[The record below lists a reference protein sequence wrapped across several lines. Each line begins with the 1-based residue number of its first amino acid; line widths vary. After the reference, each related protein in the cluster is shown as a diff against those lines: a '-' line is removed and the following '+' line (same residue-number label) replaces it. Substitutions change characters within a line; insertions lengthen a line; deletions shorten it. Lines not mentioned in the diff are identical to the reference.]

1 MVGFMIKNI
10 RNLCFIIFILIL
22 ASTLGFASASSDTAA
37 IDSSGD
43 NLNSIAIVD
52 GDGAGLLEDSN
63 VNLDNDVA
71 ADSKDNDD
79 LTLLGNSDDG
89 DSIYESGNDDS
100 NLNQADFNYSLN
112 SINEDINLKSQDV
125 VYISPDGD
133 EIGSG
138 SMDDP
143 TTWENAIN
151 LVGDNGTIVFLDGE
165 YLLSNQ
171 FLDKNLTLKGLN
183 SNAVISDTTFV
194 VNSDNVL
201 NIENL
206 IFTDNEDYVVYSN
219 GTVNV
224 KDSTFANNSAD
235 VLIQSKNANIVSSN
249 FTGNNGTSVSGGNIT
264 IDSSNFINNNKTPVS
279 AIDGVLVKNSS
290 FINNTGKESG
300 AVYSVFNA
308 EVYDS
313 EFINNSALIGGA
325 VNAVHNLTVENSN
338 FEGNNASVGSAVLA
352 KSSDIKDSNFT
363 NNTAIQGVVS
373 SADLNIDNCVF
384 DNNTA
389 VSKGVIYTENAT
401 VKNSKFNDNEA
412 EDDITILALNELN
425 EENND
430 INPDEIE
437 VVQTTQMSWEFDDNQ
452 MLLENG
458 DIAYCIQ
465 KSNPVP
471 YGGVYLFESL
481 DFVLSQITGEDV
493 SQYLKILIS
502 QNLEN
507 EDYGAI
513 QEAIWI
519 FTDGDYKNSDN
530 EIVNNVLSAYDDGVR
545 INTNNAK
552 VALSNGTW
560 VSLNFKATT
569 RADAQNLLAYNVS
582 ELGVPNMT
590 VAKKSLN
597 PITDLREF
605 AWFEIEVANT
615 GDVDLSDIVVNE
627 SYSSYLKFVSWES
640 ISGDWSSSNNRSFL
654 LSKLDVGERASF
666 KICFNAT
673 YYGNLT
679 NTVNANSAETDIVS
693 ASNNTFVPRYDL
705 TINKRPSKI
714 DNIVNDIIY
723 YNITARNS
731 GTGILHDIVVTDILP
746 DSEVLQYLGV
756 FDSSS
761 SLSSIEITESN
772 ATFHFDGELGA
783 GEAFY
788 VVLMFK
794 ALKNETGIVNNASV
808 VSDKV
813 NRTVT
818 TTVNVYNPVDLS
830 INKTAYVWYD
840 CPDYGIPYY
849 GTSSVVNYMVVNF
862 TVAVKNTGNKTLE
875 TVVVE
880 DYGFDT
886 QLLSSYSSCP
896 EIRGYI
902 YRNGRNETNGQ
913 RTGNFNY
920 TLNNLAPG
928 ETAYVNFLF
937 LVYVNQTGNFVV
949 MNNSAYAYCPQEELN
964 KSATGTFVLSNPA
977 MYTINKTAQEW
988 LDCPNYGIPY
998 HGISSSVNYMA
1009 YNFTVT
1015 VKNTGGTTLESL
1027 VVGDYGLNSM
1037 LIYSCPDINGYVYR
1051 NGRNESNGQRTGA
1064 YNYTLYNLAPGET
1077 AYVKFIFLIYTDRS
1091 ESKGMLYNYAYAY
1104 YPKQGINKTNS
1115 TQFTI
1120 YTYTINK
1127 TAKVLYD
1134 PNLRNPYGV
1143 GAMETKWMAV
1153 NFTAEVKNTG
1163 PSTIPSLI
1171 VSDYGFNQQLLYSYS
1186 ACPEIRGYVYRN
1198 GHNESNGR
1206 RTGSFNYTLTNLGPG
1221 ETAYVD
1227 FFFLVF
1233 YNGTDN
1239 GTTFME
1245 NSVCAYEPTNNLN
1258 KSYTDVFALYKNASY
1273 TINKTA
1279 KVLDNYTNYGAGSFK
1294 SNLFAVN
1301 FTVTVKNT
1309 GQNIIERIT
1318 VGDYGFD
1325 QQYVSSSYGCPEISG
1340 YIYRNGANVSANG
1353 IRGNFNYTLF
1363 DIAPGETA
1371 YVDFLFLLRTNKPGS
1386 EIVMSNSAYARYY
1399 SQVVNTTGTYT
1410 ISTGSNLLIDKN
1422 ATVIYNYTLSNYAPY
1437 FAVNYTVTVENIG
1450 NTTIPYIDVE
1460 DLGFDSSIVFN
1471 IPPTIS
1477 GYVYRNGQF
1486 VPSGTRTGNYMYTLS
1501 TLYPGEKAYINYTF
1515 YVYYN
1520 QSGSKLFMDNSAMAI
1535 LPTKN
1540 VTVNKTFELLQP
1552 MYYTVNKTAV
1562 SLTNLTSYGANTLG
1576 HDYFVVNFTV
1586 AVNNTGQ
1593 GTIDNLTV
1601 TDLGSLIPSAYG
1613 VPEITAYVLR
1623 YGANQTI
1630 GQRIGAYDYRLD
1642 DLRPG
1647 EVAYV
1652 NYMFLIDY
1660 NQTSNI
1666 VMLSNTAYAYNTA
1679 VENNQSVTEDFIL
1692 EGPSLLSYKT
1702 ANATGNYTVF
1712 DIYVLN
1718 LGNDTITDVIINDT
1732 YVTGIY
1738 ERYSEEEGSSQ
1749 LYGYINLGPVG
1760 VTELENAVF
1769 SIEKLDPFSGTV
1781 IHLYFLNNETGRF
1794 KNQVNVTGRNSTGDE
1809 INTSCEVNYTVSSI
1823 PTNISIAKETVTPTV
1838 HLGEQAAF
1846 DIIVS
1851 NDGDN
1856 VEELD
1861 VVDRLFNGMIFDH
1874 ADPLPDGVSLTV
1886 VGGIPRFNV
1895 TLNPH
1900 SSLSFRVYF
1909 NTTRTGNLTNMV
1921 FTNASSTTNYV
1932 INASNKTEVL
1942 PPEYALDA
1950 NKTALNKTILTNET
1964 TQAEFNI
1971 TVSNTGLETL
1981 KNIAVSESQFDG
1993 LEYVSFDPSRSV
2005 GDWSV
2010 ELIDGKPVFKL
2021 ASLGSGDSA
2030 SLIVIFNATEE
2041 GNLTNIAVVDADNVN
2056 QETVNA
2062 TVEVIDA
2069 NMTFGEIY
2077 NLSAVKTALNKTV
2090 DRNVSNETEFN
2101 ITVSNTGNRVLANV
2115 IIEESMFKG
2124 LKFVSFDEDRSSEGW
2139 IVDLSG
2145 DKPVFKLESLDV
2157 GASANIILK
2166 FNVTKTGNIT
2176 NIATVSADNADAVDV
2191 NDTIQSKLTREKN
2204 IKPPISAVTSDFSVE
2219 KIATNNTV
2227 ALNELVY
2234 YDIIVRNDGND
2245 ILHNIVVSDLPDDG
2259 LVYVSSPDEDGWHK
2273 VEGDGLKFVLE
2284 LLKPGQSSVLKVC
2297 FNATKLGTLN
2307 NNASVS
2313 SDEKN
2318 GTNSTETIE
2327 VKAYNM
2333 TVVKEIVTPAVYLGD
2348 QVIFDIVVNN
2358 TGDFD
2363 LEGIVVNDTDY
2374 DESAL
2379 SLASYKSIKGSWTG
2393 ANGIYS
2399 LSGALAPGETAV
2411 IRLTF
2416 DTLKAGSFNNTAVA
2430 TSDKTDDVNSTNS
2443 TVVYNPDLSIEKI
2456 ANNDVVHVGDE
2467 VSFTLIVKNTGDC
2480 NLTGFYVIDRNH
2492 KGLTYKGFVD
2502 DSGLWKFDGKYTWV
2516 YSGTLQPGE
2525 TASFD
2530 VLFTAVSEGVKI
2542 NTAIVGFGDRN
2553 MSNATNETTVVPKNS
2568 SDNETSEDD
2577 DNDNVPPGDNSGPKV
2592 VKGLSL
2598 ATGNPVMVLLISL
2611 IAMFASGIYT
2621 RKR

>member
-43 NLNSIAIVD
+43 NLSSIAIAD

-112 SINEDINLKSQDV
+112 SINEDRNLKSQDV

-138 SMDDP
+138 SQDDP
-143 TTWENAIN
+143 TTWDNAIN

-264 IDSSNFINNNKTPVS
+264 IDSSNFINNNNTPVC
-279 AIDGVLVKNSS
+279 AIDGVVVRNSS

-300 AVYSVFNA
+300 ALYSVFNA

-338 FEGNNASVGSAVLA
+338 FEGNNASAGSAVLA

-452 MLLENG
+452 MMLENG

-507 EDYGAI
+507 EDHAAI

-519 FTDGDYKNSDN
+519 FTDGDYENSDN
-530 EIVNNVLSAYDDGVR
+530 ELVKNVLIAYDDGTR
-545 INTNNAK
+545 ISTQNAK
-552 VALSNGTW
+552 VLLSNGTL

-569 RADAQNLLAYNVS
+569 RADAQNLLAYNIS

-590 VAKKSLN
+590 IVKKSLN
-597 PITDLREF
+597 PVTDLREL
-605 AWFEIEVANT
+605 AYFEIEVANT
-615 GDVDLSDIVVNE
+615 GEVDLSDIVVNE
-627 SYSSYLKFVSWES
+627 SYSSYLKFISWES
-640 ISGDWSSSNNRSFL
+640 LSGDWSSSDNKSFS
-654 LSKLDVGERASF
+654 LSNLDVGQSASF
-666 KICFNAT
+666 KICLNAT
-673 YYGNLT
+673 GYGNLT
-679 NTVNANSAETDIVS
+679 NTVNANSAETGVVN
-693 ASNNTFVPRYDL
+693 ASNNTFVPTYAL
-705 TINKRPSKI
+705 TVNKKPSSI
-714 DNIVNDIIY
+714 DNIVNDTIY
-723 YNITARNS
+723 YNITVENS
-731 GTGILHDIVVTDILP
+731 GNYVLHDVIVTDILP
-746 DSEVLQYLGV
+746 DGDVFEYLGV
-756 FDSSS
+756 S
-761 SLSSIEITESN
+761 ESN
-772 ATFHFDGELGA
+772 AVLSGPVIEGSNVTFRFEGDFEA
-783 GEAFY
+783 GETFY

-794 ALKNETGIVNNASV
+794 ANKNGTDIINTAFVE
-808 VSDKV
+808 SDKV
-813 NRTVT
+813 NKSAN
-818 TTVNVYNPVDLS
+818 TTVNVYNAVDFI
-830 INKTAYVWYD
+830 INKTACEWWD
-840 CPDYGIPYY
+840 CQDYNIYP
-849 GTSSVVNYMVVNF
+849 SS
-862 TVAVKNTGNKTLE
+862 
-875 TVVVE
+875 
-880 DYGFDT
+880 
-886 QLLSSYSSCP
+886 
-896 EIRGYI
+896 
-902 YRNGRNETNGQ
+902 
-913 RTGNFNY
+913 
-920 TLNNLAPG
+920 
-928 ETAYVNFLF
+928 NFL
-937 LVYVNQTGNFVV
+937 
-949 MNNSAYAYCPQEELN
+949 
-964 KSATGTFVLSNPA
+964 
-977 MYTINKTAQEW
+977 
-988 LDCPNYGIPY
+988 
-998 HGISSSVNYMA
+998 A

-1015 VKNTGGTTLESL
+1015 VKNTGNTTLESL
-1027 VVGDYGLNSM
+1027 VVGDFG
-1037 LIYSCPDINGYVYR
+1037 IEDITHGVPKIEGYIYR
-1051 NGRNESNGQRTGA
+1051 NGVNETNGERTG
-1064 YNYTLYNLAPGET
+1064 YFNYTLSDLAPGEI
-1077 AYVKFIFLIYTDRS
+1077 AYVKFVVLIYTDRPS
-1091 ESKGMLYNYAYAY
+1091 ASGILNNSAFAY
-1104 YPKQGINKTNS
+1104 YPNQEINKTNS
-1115 TQFTI
+1115 TNFTI
-1120 YTYTINK
+1120 YRYTINK
-1127 TAKVLYD
+1127 TAKVLYGD
-1134 PNLRNPYGV
+1134 YTRYGV
-1143 GAMETKWMAV
+1143 GVMNTNWMAV
-1153 NFTAEVKNTG
+1153 NFTAVVRNTG

-1171 VSDYGFNQQLLYSYS
+1171 VTDYGFNQQLLYSS
-1186 ACPEIRGYVYRN
+1186 PCPEISGYVYRY

-1206 RTGSFNYTLTNLGPG
+1206 RTGNFNYTLENLAPG

-1227 FFFLVF
+1227 FFFLIY

-1239 GTTFME
+1239 ETTFME
-1245 NSVCAYEPTNNLN
+1245 NSVCAYEPTNKINMSDTN
-1258 KSYTDVFALYKNASY
+1258 VFPLYKNASY

-1279 KVLDNYTNYGAGSFK
+1279 KVLENFTNYGAGSFK

-1301 FTVTVKNT
+1301 FTVAVKNT
-1309 GQNIIERIT
+1309 GQNVIERIT
-1318 VGDYGFD
+1318 LGDYGFD
-1325 QQYVSSSYGCPEISG
+1325 RQYVYNSYSCPEITG
-1340 YIYRNGANVSANG
+1340 YIYRNGRYQING
-1353 IRGNFNYTLF
+1353 QRQDFNYTLF
-1363 DIAPGETA
+1363 NIYPGETA
-1371 YVDFLFLLRTNKPGS
+1371 YVDFLFLIKTNNPGS
-1386 EIVMSNSAYARYY
+1386 PIVMNNSAYGRYFN
-1399 SQVVNTTGTYT
+1399 QVANTTGTYT
-1410 ISTGSNLLIDKN
+1410 LVTSSDLLIDKN
-1422 ATVIYNYTLSNYAPY
+1422 VTVLYNYTLHNSTY
-1437 FAVNYTVTVENIG
+1437 FAVNYTVTVENTG
-1450 NTTIPYIDVE
+1450 NNIIPYVDVE
-1460 DLGFDSSIVFN
+1460 DFGFDSSRVYRVPDIK
-1471 IPPTIS
+1471 
-1477 GYVYRNGQF
+1477 GYVYRNGEYQ
-1486 VPSGTRTGNYMYTLS
+1486 PSGTRTGDYMYTLS
-1501 TLYPGEKAYINYTF
+1501 TLYPGEKAIVNYTF

-1520 QSGSKLFMDNSAMAI
+1520 QSGSNLFMNNSARAI

-1540 VTVNKTFELLQP
+1540 VTVTKTFEIDQPVYLLS
-1552 MYYTVNKTAV
+1552 TKI
-1562 SLTNLTSYGANTLG
+1562 AN
-1576 HDYFVVNFTV
+1576 
-1586 AVNNTGQ
+1586 
-1593 GTIDNLTV
+1593 V
-1601 TDLGSLIPSAYG
+1601 TD
-1613 VPEITAYVLR
+1613 
-1623 YGANQTI
+1623 NQ
-1630 GQRIGAYDYRLD
+1630 
-1642 DLRPG
+1642 
-1647 EVAYV
+1647 
-1652 NYMFLIDY
+1652 
-1660 NQTSNI
+1660 
-1666 VMLSNTAYAYNTA
+1666 
-1679 VENNQSVTEDFIL
+1679 
-1692 EGPSLLSYKT
+1692 
-1702 ANATGNYTVF
+1702 TVF
-1712 DIYVLN
+1712 DIYVMN
-1718 LGNDTITDVIINDT
+1718 VGYDTLTNIIVNDT

-1738 ERYSEEEGSSQ
+1738 KGYSVEESSSQ
-1749 LYGYINLGPVG
+1749 FNGNINMGPVE
-1760 VTELENAVF
+1760 VKELENAVF
-1769 SIEKLDPFSGTV
+1769 SIVKLDPFSGTI
-1781 IHLYFLNNETGRF
+1781 IHLYFQNNETGTF
-1794 KNQVNVTGRNSTGDE
+1794 TNHVNVTGTNSTGDE

-1838 HLGEQAAF
+1838 HLGDQAAF

-1856 VEELD
+1856 VEELN
-1861 VVDRLFNGMIFDH
+1861 VEDRLFDGMIFDH
-1874 ADPLPDGVSLTV
+1874 VDPLPDGVIMEV
-1886 VGGIPRFNV
+1886 VDGIPIFNV

-1921 FTNASSTTNYV
+1921 FTNVSSTTNYV

-1950 NKTALNKTILTNET
+1950 NKTALNKTVLTNET

-1981 KNIAVSESQFDG
+1981 KNIVVSESQFDG

-2010 ELIDGKPVFKL
+2010 EMVDGKPVFKL
-2021 ASLGSGDSA
+2021 ASLDSGDCA
-2030 SLIVIFNATEE
+2030 SLIVVFNATRE
-2041 GNLTNIAVVDADNVN
+2041 GNLTNIALVVADNVD

-2062 TVEVIDA
+2062 TVEVIVVNDA
-2069 NMTFGEIY
+2069 VEDSY
-2077 NLSAVKTALNKTV
+2077 NLSAVKAALNKTV
-2090 DRNVSNETEFN
+2090 DRNITNETEFN
-2101 ITVSNTGNRVLANV
+2101 ITVSNTGNQVLTNV
-2115 IIEESMFKG
+2115 VIEESMFKG
-2124 LKFVSFDEDRSSEGW
+2124 LKFVSFDEDLSSEGW

-2157 GASANIILK
+2157 GASANLILK

-2176 NIATVSADNADAVDV
+2176 NVATVYADNVEKTDV
-2191 NDTIQSKLTREKN
+2191 NDTIQSILVKEKN

-2227 ALNELVY
+2227 ALNELVC

-2245 ILHNIVVSDLPDDG
+2245 ILHNIVVSDLPDEG

-2333 TVVKEIVTPAVYLGD
+2333 TVVKEVVTPAVYLGD

-2358 TGDFD
+2358 TGGFD
-2363 LEGIVVNDTDY
+2363 LEGIVVNDTGY

-2379 SLASYKSIKGSWTG
+2379 SLASYKSIKGSWSG

-2430 TSDKTDDVNSTNS
+2430 TSDKIDDVNSTNS

-2480 NLTGFYVIDRNH
+2480 NLTGFYVIDRDH

-2502 DSGLWKFDGKYTWV
+2502 DSGLWKFDGKDTWV

-2530 VLFTAVSEGVKI
+2530 VLFTAVSEGVKT

-2568 SDNETSEDD
+2568 SDNGTSEDD
-2577 DNDNVPPGDNSGPKV
+2577 DDGDDGIDVPPSDNSIGNAGPKI

-2598 ATGNPVMVLLISL
+2598 ATGNPIMALLICL
-2611 IAMFASGIYT
+2611 IAMFSTGIYT

>member
-43 NLNSIAIVD
+43 NLSSIAIVD

-71 ADSKDNDD
+71 ADSKDNDFE
-79 LTLLGNSDDG
+79 TLLGNSDG
-89 DSIYESGNDDS
+89 GVHPTYESDGNDDS

-705 TINKRPSKI
+705 TINKRPSKV
-714 DNIVNDIIY
+714 DNIINDTIY
-723 YNITARNS
+723 YNITVRNS

-746 DSEVLQYLGV
+746 DSEVLEYLGV

-761 SLSSIEITESN
+761 SLSSISIDESN
-772 ATFHFDGELGA
+772 ATFHFDGDLESY
-783 GEAFY
+783 ETFY

-813 NRTVT
+813 NRTVS

-849 GTSSVVNYMVVNF
+849 GTSSVVNYMAVNF

-902 YRNGRNETNGQ
+902 YRNGRNESNGR

-920 TLNNLAPG
+920 TLDNLAPG

-988 LDCPNYGIPY
+988 VDCPNYGIPY

-1091 ESKGMLYNYAYAY
+1091 DSKGMLYNYAYAY

-1134 PNLRNPYGV
+1134 DYTSSGV
-1143 GAMETKWMAV
+1143 GVYGTNWMAV
-1153 NFTAEVKNTG
+1153 NFTATVRNTG
-1163 PSTIPSLI
+1163 PNTIPTLI
-1171 VSDYGFNQQLLYSYS
+1171 VSDYGFNSNLLMNPSY
-1186 ACPEIRGYVYRN
+1186 CYDIRGYIYRN
-1198 GHNESNGR
+1198 GGNESNGY
-1206 RTGSFNYTLTNLGPG
+1206 RTGNFNYTLFNLAPG

-1227 FFFLVF
+1227 FTFFVY
-1233 YNGTDN
+1233 YNATMN
-1239 GTTFME
+1239 QSTIMA
-1245 NSVCAYEPTNNLN
+1245 NSVSAYEPTNKIN
-1258 KSYTDVFALYKNASY
+1258 KSYTDVFSLYHNGSY
-1273 TINKTA
+1273 TVNKTV
-1279 KVLDNYTNYGAGSFK
+1279 KVLENFTNYGAGSFK
-1294 SNLFAVN
+1294 SNQFAVN

-1309 GQNIIERIT
+1309 GQNILETLT

-1325 QQYVSSSYGCPEISG
+1325 QQYVYTSTSCPEISG
-1340 YIYRNGANVSANG
+1340 YVIRNGNVERNG
-1353 IRGNFNYTLF
+1353 YRTGNLNYTLQY
-1363 DIAPGETA
+1363 IRPGETA
-1371 YVDFLFLLRTNKPGS
+1371 YVDFLFILRNNNPGS
-1386 EIVMSNSAYARYY
+1386 EIVMSNSAYARYFNQNV
-1399 SQVVNTTGTYT
+1399 STTGTYV
-1410 ISTGSNLLIDKN
+1410 ISTDSNLLIDKN
-1422 ATVIYNYTLSNYAPY
+1422 ATVIYDYSYSNHMPY
-1437 FAVNYTVTVENIG
+1437 FIVNYTVTVENIG
-1450 NTTIPYIDVE
+1450 NTTLPYIDIE
-1460 DLGFDSSIVFN
+1460 DFGFDKSIVYACPSINGF
-1471 IPPTIS
+1471 
-1477 GYVYRNGQF
+1477 VYRNGQF
-1486 VPSGTRTGNYMYTLS
+1486 VPSGTRTGNYEYTLS
-1501 TLYPGEKAYINYTF
+1501 SLEPGEKAFVNYTF
-1515 YVYYN
+1515 YIYYN
-1520 QSGSKLFMDNSAMAI
+1520 QSGSKTFMDNSAIAK

-1540 VTVNKTFELLQP
+1540 VTVTKTFELLQP

-1562 SLTNLTSYGANTLG
+1562 SLTNLTTYGANTLG

-1613 VPEITAYVLR
+1613 VPEIR
-1623 YGANQTI
+1623 Q
-1630 GQRIGAYDYRLD
+1630 
-1642 DLRPG
+1642 
-1647 EVAYV
+1647 
-1652 NYMFLIDY
+1652 
-1660 NQTSNI
+1660 
-1666 VMLSNTAYAYNTA
+1666 
-1679 VENNQSVTEDFIL
+1679 
-1692 EGPSLLSYKT
+1692 
-1702 ANATGNYTVF
+1702 
-1712 DIYVLN
+1712 
-1718 LGNDTITDVIINDT
+1718 
-1732 YVTGIY
+1732 
-1738 ERYSEEEGSSQ
+1738 
-1749 LYGYINLGPVG
+1749 
-1760 VTELENAVF
+1760 
-1769 SIEKLDPFSGTV
+1769 
-1781 IHLYFLNNETGRF
+1781 
-1794 KNQVNVTGRNSTGDE
+1794 
-1809 INTSCEVNYTVSSI
+1809 
-1823 PTNISIAKETVTPTV
+1823 
-1838 HLGEQAAF
+1838 
-1846 DIIVS
+1846 
-1851 NDGDN
+1851 
-1856 VEELD
+1856 
-1861 VVDRLFNGMIFDH
+1861 
-1874 ADPLPDGVSLTV
+1874 
-1886 VGGIPRFNV
+1886 
-1895 TLNPH
+1895 
-1900 SSLSFRVYF
+1900 
-1909 NTTRTGNLTNMV
+1909 
-1921 FTNASSTTNYV
+1921 
-1932 INASNKTEVL
+1932 
-1942 PPEYALDA
+1942 
-1950 NKTALNKTILTNET
+1950 
-1964 TQAEFNI
+1964 
-1971 TVSNTGLETL
+1971 
-1981 KNIAVSESQFDG
+1981 
-1993 LEYVSFDPSRSV
+1993 
-2005 GDWSV
+2005 
-2010 ELIDGKPVFKL
+2010 
-2021 ASLGSGDSA
+2021 
-2030 SLIVIFNATEE
+2030 
-2041 GNLTNIAVVDADNVN
+2041 
-2056 QETVNA
+2056 
-2062 TVEVIDA
+2062 
-2069 NMTFGEIY
+2069 
-2077 NLSAVKTALNKTV
+2077 
-2090 DRNVSNETEFN
+2090 
-2101 ITVSNTGNRVLANV
+2101 
-2115 IIEESMFKG
+2115 
-2124 LKFVSFDEDRSSEGW
+2124 
-2139 IVDLSG
+2139 
-2145 DKPVFKLESLDV
+2145 
-2157 GASANIILK
+2157 
-2166 FNVTKTGNIT
+2166 
-2176 NIATVSADNADAVDV
+2176 
-2191 NDTIQSKLTREKN
+2191 
-2204 IKPPISAVTSDFSVE
+2204 
-2219 KIATNNTV
+2219 
-2227 ALNELVY
+2227 
-2234 YDIIVRNDGND
+2234 
-2245 ILHNIVVSDLPDDG
+2245 
-2259 LVYVSSPDEDGWHK
+2259 
-2273 VEGDGLKFVLE
+2273 
-2284 LLKPGQSSVLKVC
+2284 
-2297 FNATKLGTLN
+2297 
-2307 NNASVS
+2307 
-2313 SDEKN
+2313 
-2318 GTNSTETIE
+2318 
-2327 VKAYNM
+2327 
-2333 TVVKEIVTPAVYLGD
+2333 
-2348 QVIFDIVVNN
+2348 
-2358 TGDFD
+2358 
-2363 LEGIVVNDTDY
+2363 
-2374 DESAL
+2374 
-2379 SLASYKSIKGSWTG
+2379 
-2393 ANGIYS
+2393 
-2399 LSGALAPGETAV
+2399 
-2411 IRLTF
+2411 
-2416 DTLKAGSFNNTAVA
+2416 
-2430 TSDKTDDVNSTNS
+2430 
-2443 TVVYNPDLSIEKI
+2443 
-2456 ANNDVVHVGDE
+2456 
-2467 VSFTLIVKNTGDC
+2467 
-2480 NLTGFYVIDRNH
+2480 
-2492 KGLTYKGFVD
+2492 
-2502 DSGLWKFDGKYTWV
+2502 
-2516 YSGTLQPGE
+2516 
-2525 TASFD
+2525 
-2530 VLFTAVSEGVKI
+2530 
-2542 NTAIVGFGDRN
+2542 
-2553 MSNATNETTVVPKNS
+2553 
-2568 SDNETSEDD
+2568 
-2577 DNDNVPPGDNSGPKV
+2577 
-2592 VKGLSL
+2592 
-2598 ATGNPVMVLLISL
+2598 
-2611 IAMFASGIYT
+2611 
-2621 RKR
+2621 